1 MKDIKEIASRV
12 LEELKKA
19 GADAAQ
25 CTVAHGKAKE
35 LNIDGGEISLMRT
48 VLDNSIS
55 MKAIKDGKKGSAS
68 INQFDEASIAA
79 AARECIEAADAAVVD
94 DAVCIAELTQNAEF
108 DVGAKEDDMD
118 LFFDRITEFLDTVK
132 TDYPKIMLEQVFS
145 EYAETDTAVMNTN
158 GVYHRLREA
167 GYTLSTMFSAHEGEK
182 ATSFNGYEAQF
193 GDLSRPLIGI
203 GMQRTLFELSQKE
216 LDAQP
221 LDGKFTGKILVA
233 PTCLGEMVDAA
244 LDKFAGATEL
254 INGTAAWKDKLG
266 QKVADEKLTV
276 SIIPL
281 DERIS
286 GGERITDDGYVSE
299 NFDMIRN
306 GVLTDFG
313 LSEYAAR
320 KTGNKRAPST
330 SSCMAIAPGDK
341 TLDEIVKGIDK
352 GLLVCRFSG
361 GEPAV
366 NGDFSGVAK
375 NSFLIE
381 NGEIKH
387 AVTETMIS
395 GNLEKMLNDI
405 VAISKETVE
414 DGASVLPYV
423 LFDRIT
429 VS

>member
-1 MKDIKEIASRV
+1 MKDLKEIAAYT
-12 LEELKKA
+12 LEALKKA
-19 GADAAQ
+19 GADDAQ

-48 VLDNSIS
+48 VIDNSIS
-55 MKAIKDGKKGSAS
+55 MKAIKGGKKGSAS
-68 INQFDEASIAA
+68 INQFDEQSIDA

-94 DAVCIAELTQNAEF
+94 EAVSIAEFTRNAEF
-108 DVGAKEDDMD
+108 DVGAEKCDMD
-118 LFFDRITEFLDTVK
+118 RFFDRITEYLDTVK
-132 TDYPKIMLEQVFS
+132 KDYPKIMLEQVYS
-145 EYAETDTAVMNTN
+145 EFDETDTAVMNTN
-158 GVYHRLREA
+158 GVYHRLKEG

-193 GDLSRPLIGI
+193 GDLSRPLIDI
-203 GMQRTLFELSQKE
+203 GMQRTLFDLSQKE
-216 LDAQP
+216 LDASP
-221 LDGKFTGKILVA
+221 LDGKFTGKVLVA
-233 PTCLGEMVDAA
+233 PTFLGELLDTA

-266 QKVADEKLTV
+266 QKVADEKLSV

-286 GGERITDDGYVSE
+286 GGERITDDGYVAE
-299 NFDMIRN
+299 NFDILKN
-306 GVLTDFG
+306 GVLKDFG
-313 LSEYAAR
+313 LSEYAAK

-330 SSCMAIAPGDK
+330 SSCMAIAPGEK
-341 TLDEIVKGIDK
+341 TLEEIIKGIDK

-381 NGEIKH
+381 NGEVRH

-395 GNLEKMLNDI
+395 GNLEKMLNNI

-414 DGASVLPYV
+414 DGSSVLPYV
-423 LFDRIT
+423 LFDGVT

>member
-1 MKDIKEIASRV
+1 MKDLKEIASYV
-12 LEELKKA
+12 LEALKKA
-19 GADAAQ
+19 GADDAQ

-48 VLDNSIS
+48 VIDNSIS
-55 MKAIKDGKKGSAS
+55 MKAIRDGKKGTAS
-68 INQFDEASIAA
+68 INQFDEESIDA

-94 DAVCIAELTQNAEF
+94 DAVCIAELTENAEF
-108 DVGAKEDDMD
+108 DVGAKSGDMD
-118 LFFDRITEFLDTVK
+118 RFFDRITEFLDTVR
-132 TDYPKIMLEQVFS
+132 TDYPKVILEQVFS
-145 EYAETDTAVMNTN
+145 EYSETDTAVMNTN

-167 GYTLSTMFSAHEGEK
+167 GYTLSTMFSSHEGEK

-193 GDLSRPLIGI
+193 GDLSRPLIDL
-203 GMQRTLFELSQKE
+203 GMQRTLFDQSQKE
-216 LDAQP
+216 LDASP
-221 LDGKFTGKILVA
+221 IGEKFTGKILVA
-233 PTCLGEMVDAA
+233 PTYLGELIDTA
-244 LDKFAGATEL
+244 LYKFAGSTEL

-281 DERIS
+281 DGRIC

-299 NFDMIRN
+299 NFDKIEN
-306 GVLTDFG
+306 GVLKDFG

-330 SSCMAIAPGDK
+330 SSCMAVAPGDK
-341 TLDEIVKGIDK
+341 TLDEIIKGIDK
-352 GLLVCRFSG
+352 ALLVCRFSG

-395 GNLEKMLNDI
+395 GNLEKMLNNI
-405 VAISKETVE
+405 VAISKDTVE

-423 LFDRIT
+423 LFDGIT